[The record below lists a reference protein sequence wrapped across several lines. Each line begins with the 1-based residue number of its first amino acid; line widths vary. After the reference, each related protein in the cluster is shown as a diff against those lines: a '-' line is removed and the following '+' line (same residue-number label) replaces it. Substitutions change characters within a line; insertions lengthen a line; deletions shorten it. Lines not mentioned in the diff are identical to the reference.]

1 MLVVTFFH
9 KSLGFIFLTSN
20 IPRHVGLRVRVSKA
34 GHTTWS
40 WYKCLSLLWYG
51 VHLPGPKNKNTLFSP
66 PCASLFSLD
75 DITSFWQGRLYVI
88 VSIVAY
94 TVCHAL
100 STGTVTHGLWR
111 PDLQLPLL
119 FVSSCLAYFHKDKH
133 SHLFCFAFP
142 WKWKKKKNTQ
152 KLKRGGGC
160 CCCWKDRGT
169 RERP

>member
-1 MLVVTFFH
+1 MIWSSFARSKKQKHTFF
-9 KSLGFIFLTSN
+9 
-20 IPRHVGLRVRVSKA
+20 P
-34 GHTTWS
+34 
-40 WYKCLSLLWYG
+40 
-51 VHLPGPKNKNTLFSP
+51 P

-142 WKWKKKKNTQ
+142 WKWKKKKKHT
-152 KLKRGGGC
+152 KTKTGGGIVVVA
-160 CCCWKDRGT
+160 
-169 RERP
+169 ERIEELVNALNRFQPKWQDFAC